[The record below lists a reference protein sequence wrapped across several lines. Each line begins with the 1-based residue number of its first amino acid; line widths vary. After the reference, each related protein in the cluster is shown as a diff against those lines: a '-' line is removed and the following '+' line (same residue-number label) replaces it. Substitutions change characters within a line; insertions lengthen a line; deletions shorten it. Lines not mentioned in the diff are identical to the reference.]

1 MVSKFHQRGEG
12 HMGDFFP
19 CSISVPRRET
29 YYLEV
34 VLDFKGPEGGKYT
47 TIQFLIHK
55 AFTLKSFKY
64 LIPSSNNY
72 DLI

>member
-34 VLDFKGPEGGKYT
+34 VLYFKGPEGGKYR
-47 TIQFLIHK
+47 FYY
-55 AFTLKSFKY
+55 Y
-64 LIPSSNNY
+64 LILDS
-72 DLI
+72 